1 VLSFNIPVW
10 TREFL
15 YTPYSARMLVV
26 LAAGEPKI
34 DDAPEGYRYEN
45 DEEFRS
51 RLKAKYEIK

>member
-1 VLSFNIPVW
+1 
-10 TREFL
+10 
-15 YTPYSARMLVV
+15 MLVV